1 MIMKIMIRNFKPE
14 DVAQIS
20 ALGKKYNKAVS
31 DSSLQKAVGGM
42 NCLTVFIK
50 RTDEIKDC
58 P

>member
-1 MIMKIMIRNFKPE
+1 MKIMIRNFKPE

-20 ALGKKYNKAVS
+20 ALGKKYNKAVP
-31 DSSLQKAVGGM
+31 DSSLQKAVVGM